1 MRISDW
7 SSDVCSSDLPR
18 TPYARRGRIAEERP
32 GGPAYRA
39 RAHRAARSGDGRGLW
54 QPDAAEPGRLGP
66 RGLPGVG
73 VGDDRKGAPPGDGFR
88 ELGHVPWVWE
98 PGELGRASCRERVGP
113 DV

>member
-54 QPDAAEPGRLGP
+54 QPDAAEPGRIGQ
-66 RGLPGVG
+66 RARTEHVVGAGVG
-73 VGDDRKGAPPGDGFR
+73 QVERRPGRQGDPLGGARPQPDRRWPDRAEGNTY
-88 ELGHVPWVWE
+88 ELP
-98 PGELGRASCRERVGP
+98 
-113 DV
+113 